1 MTEREAAVR
10 RALAAVR
17 DPELDEAVTRL
28 GFVSEVSVQ
37 GARARVRL
45 RLPTYFC
52 APNFAFLMAAD
63 ARRAVLA
70 VDGITEAEVVLEDH
84 FSSAEING
92 AVRRGGGFVDAF
104 RDEAGGELEELRT
117 LFARKGFLVRQG
129 RLCDALLRAG
139 HTAEELAALR
149 VGDLPDWPEASAY
162 LERRRELGLDA
173 SPSAPVVVR
182 PSGEAVRAADVARHL
197 RLARTVRVSVE
208 GNAGLCRGLLRTRY
222 GIADPE
228 EEEVVR

>member
-1 MTEREAAVR
+1 MNDREAAVR

-28 GFVSEVSVQ
+28 GFVSEVSVR

-52 APNFAFLMAAD
+52 APNFAFLMASD
-63 ARRAVLA
+63 ARRAVLSVA
-70 VDGITEAEVVLEDH
+70 GITEAEVLLDDH

-92 AVRRGGGFVDAF
+92 AIRGGGGFVDAF
-104 RDEAGGELEELRT
+104 PDEAGGELEELRT
-117 LFARKGFLVRQG
+117 LFARKAFLVRQA
-129 RLCDALLRAG
+129 RLCEALRHAG
-139 HTAEELAALR
+139 RTPEELAALR
-149 VGDLPDWPEASAY
+149 VCDLPDSPEAEAY

-182 PSGEAVRAADVARHL
+182 PNGEAVLAADVARHL

-228 EEEVVR
+228 EEVVR